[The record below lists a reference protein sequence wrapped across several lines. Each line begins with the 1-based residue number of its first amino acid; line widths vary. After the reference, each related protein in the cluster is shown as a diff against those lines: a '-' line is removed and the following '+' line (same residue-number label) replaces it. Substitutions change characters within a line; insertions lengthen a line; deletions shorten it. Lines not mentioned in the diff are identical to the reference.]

1 MVLKLEL
8 PLEPGVLRVIAAVQ
22 AGAREQGLEP
32 LLVGAAARDLLLVHV
47 HGQRVRRATKDVD
60 FAVAL
65 GSWDAFEQLKA
76 RLVLEHGFTDEPSQV
91 QRLVFTPQGEG
102 AGTTID
108 LVPFGEPLQVNRRA
122 LLWPPEMD
130 VYMTVSGFEEALS
143 SAQLVEL
150 EEGLQVKVA
159 SLAGLTILKLFAWGD
174 RRLRDN
180 KDAVDLQTLLRSY
193 GAAGNFDR
201 MTDPDQAFDRY
212 LELGGD
218 EEKTGA
224 WLLGV
229 DCGRLASAETADG
242 LRSLWGDENLREKL
256 IDAMAFDER
265 GIKGARERA
274 AELLALYLEGFTDS
288 RTEME

>member
-8 PLEPGVLRVIAAVQ
+8 PLDPGVLRVIAAVQ
-22 AGAREQGLEP
+22 AGAQAQGLEP
-32 LLVGAAARDLLLVHV
+32 MLVGAAARDLLLVHV
-47 HGQRVRRATKDVD
+47 YGQRVRRATKDVD

-65 GSWDAFEQLKA
+65 ASWEAFEQLKA
-76 RLVLEHGFTDEPSQV
+76 RLVLEHGFADEPSQV
-91 QRLVFTPQGEG
+91 QRLVFIPEGEG

-159 SLAGLTILKLFAWGD
+159 SLPGLTILKLFAWGD
-174 RRLRDN
+174 RRQRDS

-201 MTDPDQAFDRY
+201 MTDQNQAWDRFFS
-212 LELGGD
+212 LDCD

-224 WLLGV
+224 WLLGL
-229 DCGRLASAETADG
+229 DAGRIVSSETMAS
-242 LRSLWGDENLREKL
+242 LRELLGDTNRREQL
-256 IDAMAFDER
+256 IDGMASEDR
-265 GIKGARERA
+265 GVKGARQKSDQ
-274 AELLALYLEGFTDS
+274 LLGLFMEGLEEGAGA
-288 RTEME
+288 